1 MNHGGAWKRAECPG
15 ADRTG
20 MKPAYTA
27 FETFDRQ
34 LFTRYERAKLE
45 TTRRFLEMQ
54 ILVEAREF
62 AAEHGNEQD

>member
-1 MNHGGAWKRAECPG
+1 MTERI
-15 ADRTG
+15 DR
-20 MKPAYTA
+20 
-27 FETFDRQ
+27 FETFDRH

-45 TTRRFLEMQ
+45 TTRRFLEAQ